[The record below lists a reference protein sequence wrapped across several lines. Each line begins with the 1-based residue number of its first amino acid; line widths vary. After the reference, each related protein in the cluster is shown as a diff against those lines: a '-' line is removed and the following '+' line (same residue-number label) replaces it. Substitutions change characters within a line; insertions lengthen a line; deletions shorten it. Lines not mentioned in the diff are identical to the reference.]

1 MNGRTD
7 MIRRLIL
14 VLQSISLIP
23 PIVMFIVWLHLFLK
37 HYPFVGK
44 SYDYG
49 VRDSQD
55 HFLIFLLS
63 CVPFTLLILG
73 KYIVYGKFYIFKE
86 KVDEQ

>member
-1 MNGRTD
+1 

-23 PIVMFIVWLHLFLK
+23 PIGMFIVWLHLFLK
-37 HYPFVGK
+37 HYPFVGE
-44 SYDYG
+44 SYGYG
-49 VRDSQD
+49 VRDSQF
-55 HFLIFLLS
+55 HFVIFLLS

-73 KYIVYGKFYIFKE
+73 KFIVQGKFYIFKE